1 MTTIETPQPE
11 AAGNGAQPKFR
22 SIAIGMEGAL
32 DDVNLNDV
40 SAVARIAI
48 ASPPQVLEW
57 ARRHRRQTDR
67 AVDDAE
73 QRNFG
78 EVKKPETINYR
89 TFKPEK
95 DGLFCERIFGPT
107 KDWECA
113 CGKYKRIK
121 YKGIICDRCG
131 VEVTESKVRRV
142 RMGYIQLA
150 APVCHIWF
158 YKGTSSKISNLLDI
172 SVRDLGKVIYF
183 QEYIIVEAGEETGL
197 RAKEVITEEQARQ
210 YKQQFGDK
218 VKIMIGAEAVKEF
231 LKQIDIEDLANVLA
245 LEMREA
251 TSAQKRNKI
260 IKRLKVVEAFRGSP
274 NRPEWMVMDVLPV
287 IPPDLRPLVHLDGG
301 RFATSDLNDLY
312 RRVINRNNRL
322 KRLIELRAPEV
333 ILRNE
338 KRMLQEAV
346 DALFDNSRRG
356 RPTKG
361 HNNRPLKSLSDML
374 KGKQGRFRQN
384 LLGKRVD
391 YSGRSVIV
399 VGPELGFNECGLPK
413 RMALELFDP
422 FIIRE
427 LEKRG
432 YCTTIKSAKKMM
444 EREDPVVY
452 DILDD
457 VIKDHPV
464 LLNRAPTLH
473 RLGVQAF
480 MPRLVEGKAI
490 RLHPLSC
497 SAFNADFDGDQM
509 AVHVPLSI
517 EARLEAKMIMLA
529 ENNILTPSS
538 GRPIATP
545 SQDIVLGCFYLTK
558 IRRRGQKGE
567 YVERRRDK
575 KGNIKAMTRADLE
588 DARKND
594 PNFDKNTTV
603 VGRAGTYSS
612 PEEAI
617 QAHEHGKV
625 SLHAEIQVRFPNYRG
640 VAGDTRTAFTS
651 VGRLL
656 FAEHLPR
663 EIDFLAIANEV
674 MTKKA
679 LGQVAAVAHKLAGA
693 HRCSQVL
700 DAIKNLGFRYAKRGG
715 ISIGI
720 KDMIIPATKKGILAD
735 AQKRLDRINSD
746 YSAGNLTDEE
756 GYHNVISTWTQAT
769 DDVTRDLMDT
779 LSKDQDGLNPIYI
792 MAHSGA
798 RGNKDQIRQL
808 AGMRGLMQRPSK
820 KLTGSIGEIIESPI
834 LASFREGLTVLEYF
848 ISTHGARKGL
858 ADTALKTSDA
868 GYLTRRLVDVA
879 QDLIITEDNC
889 GTLNGIMARPIVDV
903 DSKGEKILEPLRERI
918 TGRCPVEDV
927 RHPHTEKLI
936 IKAGDMII
944 EPVAREIE
952 EAGIQELHIRSVLT
966 CETRRGICRRC
977 YGRDLSTGE
986 IVKFG
991 EAVGVI
997 AAQSIGEPGTQ
1008 LTLRTFHTGGVSMGV
1023 LEGWYQADEDGHI
1036 EYRQIESI
1044 DTRGGE
1050 RICKNRTGSI
1060 KVFNAA
1066 GDEIQTLPNIPYGAR
1081 ILKKDGEKVKKDEK
1095 IVVWDPTSSPIITE
1109 IDGILVYEDIV
1120 EGVTMRLDFD
1130 PETENRMMVITEHRE
1145 ERHPKLLVC
1154 DGKNGDEW
1162 KVLARYSLSAGTI
1175 LSREA
1180 VNESRVYAGQVLG
1193 RVPRARTKSRDI
1205 TGGLP
1210 RVDELFEAR
1219 KPKEVAFIAD
1229 VAGIF
1234 EVRGVAKGTRKCAIV
1249 TESGEEHTY
1258 SIPLNRNFLVRDGER
1273 VHVGDVLTDGSLS
1286 PHDILRVKGEKSVM
1300 EFLLQEIQEVY
1311 RLQGVGINDKHIEC
1325 IIRQML
1331 KKIVIEEPGNTRFL
1345 YGQQVDKWLFTE
1357 ENQRVV
1363 ANGGEPAVGKP
1374 KMLGLTK
1381 ASLETESFISAA
1393 SFQETTRVLTDAAI
1407 RGRRDYL
1414 RGLKENVIMGLLIP
1428 AGTGLPRFRNVEVI
1442 PADEDPATVPPPP
1455 PESKND
1461 ELPPRAPRR

>member
-1 MTTIETPQPE
+1 M
-11 AAGNGAQPKFR
+11 
-22 SIAIGMEGAL
+22 
-32 DDVNLNDV
+32 DDVNLNDLA
-40 SAVARIAI
+40 AVARISL
-48 ASPPQVLEW
+48 ASSEQILEW
-57 ARRHRRQTDR
+57 ARRHRRQTERSIDEL
-67 AVDDAE
+67 E
-73 QRNFG
+73 QRAFG

-183 QEYIIVEAGEETGL
+183 QEYIVVEAAEDTGL
-197 RAKEVITEEQARQ
+197 RAKELVTEEQARK
-210 YKQQFGDK
+210 YRDEFGDR
-218 VKIMIGAEAVKEF
+218 VRIMIGAEAVKEF
-231 LKQIDIEDLANVLA
+231 LKQIDIEDLANQLA
-245 LEMREA
+245 VEMREA

-274 NRPEWMVMDVLPV
+274 NKPEWMILATLPV

-322 KRLIELRAPEV
+322 KRLIELRAPDV

-399 VGPELGFNECGLPK
+399 VGPELKFNECGLPK

-422 FIIRE
+422 FIIHE

-432 YCTTIKSAKKMM
+432 FCTTIKSAKKMM

-457 VIKDHPV
+457 IIKDHPV

-490 RLHPLSC
+490 RLHPLAC
-497 SAFNADFDGDQM
+497 AAFNADFDGDQM
-509 AVHVPLSI
+509 AVHVPLSV
-517 EARLEAKMIMLA
+517 EARLESKMLMLA
-529 ENNILTPSS
+529 ENNILAPSN

-558 IRRRGQKGE
+558 LRHSANEKGE
-567 YVERRRDK
+567 YREHRRDP
-575 KGNIKAMTRADLE
+575 KGKVTVYNRPALERERKDDAD
-588 DARKND
+588 
-594 PNFDKNTTV
+594 FDKRNRLV
-603 VGRAGTYSS
+603 LRQGMYAS
-612 PEEAI
+612 PQDAI
-617 QAHEHGKV
+617 TAYEHGRV
-625 SLHAEIQVRFPNYRG
+625 SLHAEIFVRLPNYGGKGEGRH
-640 VAGDTRTAFTS
+640 AYTS

-663 EIDFLAIANEV
+663 EIDFLAHGNEV
-674 MTKKA
+674 MTKKS
-679 LGQVAAVAHKLAGA
+679 LGEVVGLAHKLCGPE
-693 HRCSQVL
+693 RCGQFL
-700 DAIKNLGFRYAKRGG
+700 DAIKNLGFYHSKAGG
-715 ISIGI
+715 ISICI
-720 KDMIIPATKKGILAD
+720 KDMLIPPSKAVILSD
-735 AQKRLDRINSD
+735 AQERLEKITKD
-746 YSAGNLTDEE
+746 YAAGNLTDEE
-756 GYHNVISTWTQAT
+756 RYHNVISIWTQAT
-769 DDVTRDLMDT
+769 DDVTRDLWKHLATD
-779 LSKDQDGLNPIYI
+779 SEGFNPIYI

-820 KLTGSIGEIIESPI
+820 KVTGSIGEIIESPI
-834 LASFREGLTVLEYF
+834 LANFREGLTVLEYF

-879 QDLIITEDNC
+879 QDLIITEDDC
-889 GTLNGIMARPIVDV
+889 GTLNGIIARPIVDI
-903 DSKGEKILEPLRERI
+903 DAKGEKILEPLRERI
-918 TGRCPVEDV
+918 TGRCPVHDVTHPNTDAMICARGQLITEPIARAIED
-927 RHPHTEKLI
+927 
-936 IKAGDMII
+936 
-944 EPVAREIE
+944 
-952 EAGIQELHIRSVLT
+952 AGISELHIRSVLT
-966 CETRRGICRRC
+966 CETRRGICRKC
-977 YGRDLSTGE
+977 YGRDLANNNM
-986 IVKFG
+986 VKFG

-1023 LEGWYQADEDGHI
+1023 LEGWYQSDVDGTIQYRDIKFI
-1036 EYRQIESI
+1036 E
-1044 DTRGGE
+1044 TPGGE
-1050 RICKNRTGSI
+1050 RIVTNRTGSI
-1060 KVFNAA
+1060 KVFNDN
-1066 GDEIQTLPNIPYGAR
+1066 GDEVQNLPNIPYGAR
-1081 ILKKDGEKVKKDEK
+1081 IHKSDGQRVTREER
-1095 IVVWDPTSSPIITE
+1095 IVEWDPASTPIIAE
-1109 IDGILVYEDIV
+1109 VEGILIYEDIV
-1120 EGVTMRLDFD
+1120 DGATMRYELD
-1130 PETENRMMVITEHRE
+1130 PETDNRTMTITEHRG
-1145 ERHPKLLVC
+1145 ERHPKLLIC
-1154 DGKNGDEW
+1154 SAEGDSDGNH
-1162 KVLARYSLSAGTI
+1162 KVLAHYSLSAGTI
-1175 LSREA
+1175 ISREA
-1180 VNESRVYAGQVLG
+1180 VDGAPADAGQVLG

-1219 KPKEVAFIAD
+1219 KPKECAFIAD
-1229 VAGIF
+1229 IEGKF
-1234 EVRGVAKGTRKCAIV
+1234 EVRGVSKGMRKCAIV
-1249 TESGEEHTY
+1249 ADNSEEHTY
-1258 SIPLNRNFLVRDGER
+1258 SIPLNRNFLVRDTER
-1273 VHVGDVLTDGSLS
+1273 VLVGEVLTDGSLS
-1286 PHDILRVKGEKSVM
+1286 PHDILRVRGEKAVM

-1311 RLQGVGINDKHIEC
+1311 RLQGVNINDKHIEC

-1331 KKIVIEEPGNTRFL
+1331 KKIVIEDPGNTRFL
-1345 YGQQVDKWLFTE
+1345 FGQQVDKWLFTE
-1357 ENQRVV
+1357 ENDRVV
-1363 ANGGEPAVGKP
+1363 KNGGEPAIGKL
-1374 KMLGLTK
+1374 KMLGLT
-1381 ASLETESFISAA
+1381 
-1393 SFQETTRVLTDAAI
+1393 
-1407 RGRRDYL
+1407 
-1414 RGLKENVIMGLLIP
+1414 
-1428 AGTGLPRFRNVEVI
+1428 
-1442 PADEDPATVPPPP
+1442 
-1455 PESKND
+1455 
-1461 ELPPRAPRR
+1461 